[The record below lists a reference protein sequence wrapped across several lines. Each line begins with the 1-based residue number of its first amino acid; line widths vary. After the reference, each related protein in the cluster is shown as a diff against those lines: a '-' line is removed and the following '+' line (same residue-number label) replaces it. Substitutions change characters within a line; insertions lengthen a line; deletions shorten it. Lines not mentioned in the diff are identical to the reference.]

1 MTTSAPPAATGDG
14 VIERLGPLSARAW
27 AYLAAAILA
36 LAIGDDLL
44 RMPIQVSDALEEIL
58 DAYQSP
64 SAAASFW
71 TATFN
76 AAYLRPFRIAQ
87 IKLLF
92 DLADGHYWAAYR
104 GFHAAL
110 LLLCVWLFTRAMRV
124 KARTDLI
131 AALFGLAA
139 LVGMHTFRSTIQEAF
154 PINHFLEIAVAAL
167 ATVNLAQARPRWWVD
182 ATALLLFAA
191 AALTLE
197 SGVLVWVVAVA
208 AWLAGWRG
216 ISRRGV
222 LLMTGLLGAYFFLR
236 FVSLSVGLPALV
248 ERNSGYGL
256 EMLEPSQ
263 LEARFAGSR
272 IWWFRTYNVLTSG
285 LSVLLAEPQSG
296 VFVAT
301 AAWIEGHAPER
312 HLVAVITSFVT
323 SALLAGVA
331 VAWRRRREPMDDG
344 TRLVC
349 VFAAVLAASAAISF
363 SYTKDD
369 IMSTAGMFYALAA
382 YAAVASLLPR
392 LARMRRASAVAVV
405 TLLVVAATGW
415 TIRSAGIHYTAQS
428 YAFRTR
434 NDWAYQPVRW
444 QRQGRWPSRADERQ
458 LVGRLRD
465 EALSMKVANPLL
477 WPPWMEDWWGN

>member
-1 MTTSAPPAATGDG
+1 MSGSDPAAAVGGGGHET
-14 VIERLGPLSARAW
+14 VGPLRARTW
-27 AYLAAAILA
+27 AYVAAAIVA

-58 DAYQSP
+58 DAHQSP

-71 TATFN
+71 TASFN
-76 AAYLRPFRIAQ
+76 TAYLRPFRIAQ

-104 GFHAAL
+104 GFHAL
-110 LLLCVWLFTRAMRV
+110 LLVAGVWLFTRALRV
-124 KARTDLI
+124 RTRPDLL
-131 AALFGLAA
+131 AALMALAA
-139 LVGMHTFRSTIQEAF
+139 LVGVHTFRTTIQEAF
-154 PINHFLEIAVAAL
+154 PINHFLEIAVASL
-167 ATVNLAQARPRWWVD
+167 AAVNLAQSRGGWWID
-182 ATALLLFAA
+182 LAALVLFAA

-197 SGVLVWVVAVA
+197 SGILVWVVAAA
-208 AWLAGWRG
+208 AWIVGWRG
-216 ISRRGV
+216 VSRRGV
-222 LLMTGLLGAYFFLR
+222 LLMTGLLGVYFFLR
-236 FVSLSVGLPALV
+236 FVTLSVGLPTLV

-272 IWWFRTYNVLTSG
+272 IWWFRAYNVLTSG

-312 HLVAVITSFVT
+312 HLVAVITSFTT
-323 SALLAGVA
+323 SALLVGV
-331 VAWRRRREPMDDG
+331 VIGWWRRREPIDDG
-344 TRLVC
+344 KRLVC
-349 VFAAVLAASAAISF
+349 VFGAVLATSAAISF
-363 SYTKDD
+363 AYTKDD
-369 IMSTAGMFYALAA
+369 IMSTAGVFYALAVYGVVA
-382 YAAVASLLPR
+382 SVLPRLGRMRRVPAVVVVTLLAVASL
-392 LARMRRASAVAVV
+392 
-405 TLLVVAATGW
+405 GW
-415 TIRSAGIHYTAQS
+415 TIRAAGIHYTTQS

-434 NDWAYQPVRW
+434 NDWAYQPIRW

-458 LVGRLRD
+458 LLERLRD
-465 EALSMKVANPLL
+465 EALSMKVKNPSF